1 MFILFGM
8 RGRNGEI
15 GYGVYVMECPGMCG
29 IIGMYWIHR
38 VWHGLCG
45 SVGWGDWSDHV
56 QPQARGGYGA
66 GGAMDW
72 PMVQDWALGCHG
84 KLWSLTWS

>member
-1 MFILFGM
+1 MFILSGM

-56 QPQARGGYGA
+56 QPQARGSYGA
-66 GGAMDW
+66 GWGYGLDSRAVDVMEN
-72 PMVQDWALGCHG
+72 LGV
-84 KLWSLTWS
+84 